1 MNYNSP
7 VCNTKQHCSEKTSRN
22 DEIEGAREREKTKAK
37 KKQRTQIAQKKGVR
51 KFGGF
56 GSIVAVGFDK

>member
-1 MNYNSP
+1 MM
-7 VCNTKQHCSEKTSRN
+7 KLKE
-22 DEIEGAREREKTKAK
+22 RERKNESE